1 VIGFHAVLRQLAGDA
16 RPLIDWRTL
25 FNFELLLLRLFQ
37 IALILLLAVIAFRA
51 VRALIRS
58 VLGRQVDEVDPILK
72 REREQKMQTLSS
84 LLGNVAGVVIFLVA
98 VLTAL
103 GTFLDIGP
111 LLASVG
117 VFGLAIS
124 FGAQSLV
131 KDVISGTFLLIEGQF
146 GVGDIVR
153 IGDVS
158 GLVEKITI
166 RTTVLRDGHGIVH
179 IIPNGSITRV
189 SNMTKNWSRAVLDI
203 GVAYK
208 EDVDRVM
215 EVMRDVGR
223 ELRADPEW
231 APLLLDECEVL
242 GIDSFAD
249 SAVII
254 RMNAKTLPLKQFP
267 VARELRRRLKNRFDA
282 ENIEI
287 PFPHVS
293 FYWGDGQAP
302 AGSRFPADPIAITD
316 GHGPADAAAAVP
328 TGDSGRHDN

>member
-1 VIGFHAVLRQLAGDA
+1 
-16 RPLIDWRTL
+16 
-25 FNFELLLLRLFQ
+25 
-37 IALILLLAVIAFRA
+37 
-51 VRALIRS
+51 
-58 VLGRQVDEVDPILK
+58 
-72 REREQKMQTLSS
+72 MQTLAS
-84 LLGNVAGVVIFLVA
+84 LLGNVAGVVIFLIA
-98 VLTAL
+98 VLTVL
-103 GTFLDIGP
+103 GTFIEIAP

-166 RTTVLRDGHGIVH
+166 RTTILRDAHGVVH

-203 GVAYK
+203 GVAYR
-208 EDVDRVM
+208 ENVDRVM
-215 EVMRDVGR
+215 AVLRDVGQ

-231 APLLLDECEVL
+231 GPLILEDCEVL
-242 GIDSFAD
+242 GIDSFQD
-249 SAVII
+249 SAVVI

-267 VARELRRRLKNRFDA
+267 VARELRRRIKNRFDA
-282 ENIEI
+282 EGIEI
-287 PFPHVS
+287 PFPHLS
-293 FYWGDGQAP
+293 FYWGAGQAP
-302 AGSRFPADPIAITD
+302 TQPDHAALSAGPRLHEETGAPPASAD
-316 GHGPADAAAAVP
+316 GNA
-328 TGDSGRHDN
+328 RNR

>member
-1 VIGFHAVLRQLAGDA
+1 MIAAMLQAVPAE
-16 RPLIDWRTL
+16 RPPLVDWRNL
-25 FNFELLLLRLFQ
+25 LDFELLLIRLIQ
-37 IALILLLAVIAFRA
+37 VAVILLLAFVASR
-51 VRALIRS
+51 VVGALIRR
-58 VLGRQVDEVDPILK
+58 VLGREIEEDDPILK
-72 REREQKMQTLSS
+72 RTREQRMQTLAS
-84 LLGNVAGVVIFLVA
+84 LIANVAGVVIFLVA
-98 VLTAL
+98 LLTAL

-117 VFGLAIS
+117 VFGLAVS

-153 IGDVS
+153 VGDVS

-166 RTTVLRDGHGIVH
+166 RTTILRDAHGVVH
-179 IIPNGSITRV
+179 IIPNGSISRV

-208 EDVDRVM
+208 ENVDRVM
-215 EVMRDVGR
+215 DVLRDVGR
-223 ELRADPEW
+223 ELRTDPEW
-231 APLLLDECEVL
+231 APLILEDCEVL
-242 GIDSFAD
+242 GVDSFAD
-249 SAVII
+249 SAVVI

-267 VARELRRRLKNRFDA
+267 VARELRRRIKNRFDA
-282 ENIEI
+282 EGIEI

-302 AGSRFPADPIAITD
+302 GGLLRRGDATGQAADSAGAPHALTD
-316 GHGPADAAAAVP
+316 GHRTA
-328 TGDSGRHDN
+328 S

>member
-1 VIGFHAVLRQLAGDA
+1 MIAALRQALPAD
-16 RPLIDWRTL
+16 RPPLIEWRNIVDL
-25 FNFELLLLRLFQ
+25 ELLLIRLFQ
-37 IALILLLAVIAFRA
+37 VAVILLLAFVAFR
-51 VRALIRS
+51 VLSALIRS
-58 VLGRQVDEVDPILK
+58 VLGREIEEDDPIVK
-72 REREQKMQTLSS
+72 RTREQRMQTLAS
-84 LLGNVAGVVIFLVA
+84 LLANVAGVVIFMVA
-98 VLTAL
+98 LLTAL

-117 VFGLAIS
+117 VFGLAVS

-153 IGDVS
+153 VGDVS

-166 RTTVLRDGHGIVH
+166 RTTILRDAHGVVH
-179 IIPNGSITRV
+179 IIPNGSISRV

-208 EDVDRVM
+208 ENVDRVID
-215 EVMRDVGR
+215 VLRDVGR

-231 APLLLDECEVL
+231 APLILEDCEVL
-242 GIDSFAD
+242 GVDSFGD
-249 SAVII
+249 SAVVI

-267 VARELRRRLKNRFDA
+267 VARELRRRIKNRFDA
-282 ENIEI
+282 EGIEI

-293 FYWGDGQAP
+293 FYWGEGQAP
-302 AGSRFPADPIAITD
+302 GGSLRDGARSGDATDFAGAPHPLGLTD
-316 GHGPADAAAAVP
+316 GNR
-328 TGDSGRHDN
+328 SSS